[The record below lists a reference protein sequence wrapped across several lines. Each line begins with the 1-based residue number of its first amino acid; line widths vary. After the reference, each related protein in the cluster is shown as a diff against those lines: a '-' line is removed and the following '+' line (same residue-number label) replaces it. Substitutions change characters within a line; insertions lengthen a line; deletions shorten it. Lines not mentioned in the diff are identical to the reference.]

1 MVPEQSLESVLQSAR
16 YAGAKEKL
24 KAKTA
29 RLSFIKCANPAGAK
43 ALL

>member
-1 MVPEQSLESVLQSAR
+1 MVPEQSQESALQSAR

-29 RLSFIKCANPAGAK
+29 RLSFSKRAIPAGAK